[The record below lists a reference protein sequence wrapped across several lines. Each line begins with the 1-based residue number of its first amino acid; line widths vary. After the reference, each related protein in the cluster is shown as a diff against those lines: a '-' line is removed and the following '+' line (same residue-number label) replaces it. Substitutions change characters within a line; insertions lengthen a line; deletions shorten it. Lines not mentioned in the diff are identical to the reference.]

1 LPLRFVNLHF
11 LNVNDYD
18 SFCQFPGCL
27 IISST
32 LHIITL
38 YLNTKMKYRRYTVL
52 AITTSLLEQAAL
64 VTVVLWLLPRA
75 AINIPL
81 WGLILMMIAL
91 GVYNYTNY
99 RLGRKALVKKPVI
112 SPDIGSRGRTT
123 TPVSPKGYV
132 RVNGELWQASSSST
146 IDVGEEIV
154 IVGREGM
161 TLLVSPI
168 EKDDRTRKADAFSG

>member
-1 LPLRFVNLHF
+1 MLTATIV
-11 LNVNDYD
+11 
-18 SFCQFPGCL
+18 FCQLPCCL
-27 IISST
+27 IISIT

-52 AITTSLLEQAAL
+52 TITTTLLEEAAL
-64 VTVVLWLLPRA
+64 VTVVLWLLPRV

-99 RLGRKALVKKPVI
+99 RLNKKVLVKKPVI

-132 RVNGELWQASSSST
+132 RVNGELWRASSSST
-146 IDVGEEIV
+146 IDVGEEII

-168 EKDDRTRKADAFSG
+168 EKDDRTRKAGAFSG